1 MVKSLFTFVLL
12 NLIVSQSFFCTFED
26 TSLVFTASDDPCIEF
41 DSLYVLIREGEIS
54 KQIAIPKI
62 NEVISNLNK
71 FFINKG
77 GVEFKNED
85 WVFPLRGYSA
95 KEIGGAN
102 GSGYVAK
109 GYDFFDGN
117 KHGGHPAHDI
127 FIHDKNQDCVD
138 DNTNEP
144 VDVISMSSGVVV
156 SLAKV
161 WDVDSDLRGGKFV
174 MIYDTFSNA
183 LFYYAHN
190 NVVTVNIGDIVKPG
204 DKIGEV
210 GRSGLNAYKK
220 KSPTHLH
227 ISYFLVNEGEIE
239 PDNIYK
245 DLLNAKLIN

>member
-1 MVKSLFTFVLL
+1 MLKSFFTFVLL
-12 NLIVSQSFFCTFED
+12 NLVVSQSFFCTFD
-26 TSLVFTASDDPCIEF
+26 DLSSDKIPADDPCGDF
-41 DSLYVLIREGEIS
+41 SSLYLQIREGEIS
-54 KQIAIPKI
+54 KQDAVTKI
-62 NEVISNLNK
+62 NELISSVYK
-71 FFINKG
+71 YFISKG

-85 WVFPLRGYSA
+85 WVFPLRGYGA
-95 KEIGGAN
+95 GEIGGIN
-102 GSGYVAK
+102 GSGYIAN

-127 FIHDKNQDCVD
+127 FIHDKNQDCID

-144 VDVISMSSGVVV
+144 VDVLSMSSGVIV
-156 SLAKV
+156 SLAKD
-161 WDVDSDLRGGKFV
+161 WDVDSDLRGGKFI

-210 GRSGLNAYKK
+210 GRSGLNAYKER
-220 KSPTHLH
+220 SPTHLH
-227 ISYFLVNEGEIE
+227 ISYFLVNEGDIK